1 MVDCLVGVLTQFLC
15 RELQELILW
24 QRVGIAIGRG
34 PQMDEDALKGVACA
48 FRNRRIVV
56 AKTLECAL
64 DDSPDNDE
72 APRARWSET
81 LWHEITKLLLR

>member
-1 MVDCLVGVLTQFLC
+1 
-15 RELQELILW
+15 
-24 QRVGIAIGRG
+24 
-34 PQMDEDALKGVACA
+34 MDEDALRGVACA
-48 FRNRRIVV
+48 FRNRRVVV

-72 APRARWSET
+72 SPSAHWSET

>member
-1 MVDCLVGVLTQFLC
+1 MFICPTSTC
-15 RELQELILW
+15 AHHESQELILW

-34 PQMDEDALKGVACA
+34 PQMDEDALRGVACA
-48 FRNRRIVV
+48 FRNRRLVK
-56 AKTLECAL
+56 AQTLEYAL

-81 LWHEITKLLLR
+81 IWHEITQLLLR

>member
-1 MVDCLVGVLTQFLC
+1 MVCLVGVLTPFLC
-15 RELQELILW
+15 CELQELILW

-34 PQMDEDALKGVACA
+34 PQMDEDALRGVACA
-48 FRNRRIVV
+48 FRNRRVVV

-72 APRARWSET
+72 SPSAHWSET